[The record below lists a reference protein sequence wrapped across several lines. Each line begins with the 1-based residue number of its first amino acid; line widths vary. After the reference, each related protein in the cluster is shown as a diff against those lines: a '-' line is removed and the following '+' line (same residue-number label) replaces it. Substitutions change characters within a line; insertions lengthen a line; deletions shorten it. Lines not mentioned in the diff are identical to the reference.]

1 VSAAPTLETTEE
13 RAPADAERE
22 GASRLERGLG
32 PLDATM
38 LVVGSMI
45 GSGIFIVSAESSR
58 LVGAPGWLLVAWA
71 LAGLLTIT
79 GALSCAELAAMMPRA
94 GGQYVFLRE
103 AYGRGV
109 GFLFGWSM
117 LLVIQTGTIAAVAV
131 AFANFLGVLVPSV
144 SAASYLVE
152 PVALGRYAVS
162 LSTQQLVA
170 VAMIL
175 LLTAVNT
182 LGLGFGRWI
191 QNTFTV
197 AKTAALAGLVVV
209 GLTAGVSRD
218 AAAFTSAWW
227 DPWANGWAPERAQP
241 GLGAVAGGLAL
252 ALLLGR
258 AMVGPLFAQS
268 AWNNV
273 TFTAGEVRD
282 PGRNLPRALLVGC
295 ALVVALYLLANL
307 AYVLV
312 LPLAAIQGAPQN
324 RVATA
329 AMEAVFGPTGAL
341 LMAAAIVVSTF
352 GCNNGLILAGARVTY
367 AMARDGLFFRRIG
380 TVNARRV
387 PAVALVVQGVWAS
400 ALTLVRTV
408 GADPATGAA
417 TYGNVYTQL
426 LEYIISADLV
436 FYSLMVA
443 AVIVL
448 RRRRPDLPRPYRTA
462 GYPLVPLVYV
472 TLATLLVVD
481 LAYLT
486 PTTSG
491 VGYLLVLTGIPVYL
505 VWRRRAGV

>member
-1 VSAAPTLETTEE
+1 MSAAPTLETTEE